1 MQEETLSIA
10 LRLLRQA
17 GVQISG
23 GNLKDLSLTLPDGS
37 TRVVNVKVASIP
49 PTPSMTAGYL
59 ERQEGREHYL
69 VITHRPSRHVTAAA
83 ARDALD
89 MIAVEPPSVMI
100 GGRELLLGGT
110 EPAAPKPTPSQGK
123 PAWGRYALLRSL
135 LLSTEPQIQRVLA
148 HEAGISQP
156 AVTKNLKLFDTWVA
170 KNESGW
176 FARDKTQLLDYLL
189 KLYPGPRGAT
199 SYWYSLRSLDEQ
211 LREAIQYAEEMGAK
225 PLVSGDVA
233 ADIYAPW
240 RLPDRATIY
249 LREFV
254 DFNDAG
260 FSPASRDE
268 ATLIAVT
275 PEDLTLWLT
284 ASVAEHEGLP
294 LADPLLTLWDLT
306 QNEAP
311 DAPDAVKHLRDAIL
325 SGAAH

>member
-1 MQEETLSIA
+1 
-10 LRLLRQA
+10 
-17 GVQISG
+17 
-23 GNLKDLSLTLPDGS
+23 
-37 TRVVNVKVASIP
+37 
-49 PTPSMTAGYL
+49 MTAGYL
-59 ERQEGREHYL
+59 ERQEGRGRYL
-69 VITHRPSRHVTAAA
+69 VVTHRPSRHVAAAA

-89 MIAVEPPSVMI
+89 LIAVEPPSVMI
-100 GGRELLLGGT
+100 GGKELLLRAP
-110 EPAAPKPTPSQGK
+110 EPIAPKPAPSQGK

-135 LLSTEPQIQRVLA
+135 LLATEPQVQRELA

-176 FARDKTQLLDYLL
+176 FAKDKAYLLDYLVTR
-189 KLYPGPRGAT
+189 YPGPRGAMT
-199 SYWYSLRSLDEQ
+199 YWYSLRPLDKQ
-211 LREAIQYAEEMGAK
+211 VREATQYAKEMEAN

-254 DFNDAG
+254 DFRDAG

-284 ASVAEHEGLP
+284 ASMAEHEGLP

-311 DAPDAVKHLRDAIL
+311 DAPDAVKHLREAIL
-325 SGAAH
+325 NGAAR